1 MNYQITKLNKIVY
14 KIMRKKEVNLNDH
27 RETSSSDYSEQPT
40 EEKPSSRKT

>member
-14 KIMRKKEVNLNDH
+14 KIMSKKEVNLNDH
-27 RETSSSDYSEQPT
+27 SETSSSDYIERPT